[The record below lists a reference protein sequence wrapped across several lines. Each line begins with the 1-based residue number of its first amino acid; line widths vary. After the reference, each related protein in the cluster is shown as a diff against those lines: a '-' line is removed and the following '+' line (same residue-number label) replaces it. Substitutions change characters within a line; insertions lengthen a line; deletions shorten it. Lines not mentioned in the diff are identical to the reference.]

1 MPSTS
6 ARFIAGLLDPARF
19 TGTFEPVNPLPAAR
33 EALRRILVMDAPTPV
48 LSLAHEALRELE
60 LVAEEPPLELPGLE
74 EQAATLA
81 QACSSARKGVAV
93 AVLRRAAGILQEGSF
108 KGGYRGPSRFGPPAG
123 P

>member
-1 MPSTS
+1 MPSTCAKHI
-6 ARFIAGLLDPARF
+6 ARRLDPARF

-48 LSLAHEALRELE
+48 LSLAHEALCELE

-74 EQAATLA
+74 EQAAVLA

-93 AVLRRAAGILQEGSF
+93 AVLRRAAGILQEGGYH
-108 KGGYRGPSRFGPPAG
+108 GGYRGPCRFAPPRGP
-123 P
+123 